1 MDLKE
6 VRHIDGSGVASLVEA
21 HHCAPCNGIGFS
33 LAAPSRQTVR
43 VLELSRLHQVF
54 PLHDTL
60 GDGLARFADL
70 SVSSPA
76 RVKDHEL
83 ENQIPAPA

>member
-1 MDLKE
+1 
-6 VRHIDGSGVASLVEA
+6 
-21 HHCAPCNGIGFS
+21 
-33 LAAPSRQTVR
+33 VR

-54 PLHDTL
+54 PLHDSL
-60 GDGLARFADL
+60 GDGLRRFADF
-70 SVSSPA
+70 SASSPA